1 MLTTAMLAERQR
13 IDHLV
18 LGKPRP
24 APTVITTKKR
34 GRRKVIAK
42 VPCVLSPGV
51 EEAVRVQEVYGGG
64 KPTPETLWHHAE
76 HHHEGAIAQLHRNG
90 ALSDKQLD
98 WAMQIAY
105 AAESI
110 ERDVDVRT
118 ASLEARVDQS
128 RRGAVV
134 EQLIGTVRLHM
145 AYTRWRK
152 MLPMPKRLV
161 LDMLVGEP
169 IGFTVA
175 ARRHKVHN
183 RKARRYLLDGI
194 DRWPACMKW
203 AEDWVRPDDL
213 DRINALLRGDRL
225 T

>member
-1 MLTTAMLAERQR
+1 MLTTAMLAERER

-18 LGKPRP
+18 MGKPRP

-42 VPCVLSPGV
+42 LPCVLSPGV
-51 EEAVRVQEVYGGG
+51 EEAVRVRETYGGG
-64 KPTPETLWHHAE
+64 HATPETLCYHRE
-76 HHHEGAIAQLHRNG
+76 RRHEGALAQLHRNG
-90 ALSDKQLD
+90 SLTDKQLD

-128 RRGAVV
+128 RRGAEV

-145 AYTRWRK
+145 AYTDWRK
-152 MLPMPKRLV
+152 RLPMPKRLV

-169 IGFTVA
+169 IGFSVA
-175 ARRHKVHN
+175 ARRFGVHH
-183 RKARRYLLDGI
+183 RKAKRLLLQAI
-194 DRWPACMKW
+194 DRWPECLAR
-203 AEDWVRPDDL
+203 AERSVSEDDL
-213 DRINALLRGDRL
+213 QRVRDRL
-225 T
+225 A